1 MYNDSRNPPV
11 YHLDA
16 NRVNAKQRDLGVNR
30 LEEWHE
36 RGIIFLEYSWVAN
49 TEASKND
56 KNRSLKANSYTWT
69 EPVDHLGDEAQR
81 KRQIAEITFPG
92 GVRGRSDEND
102 VDIVYT
108 AWKAGATLIT
118 NDGESKRQP
127 RGILGSRADLRK
139 IGIRVLSTDE
149 AVSEIEDREYKHE
162 EDENE
167 I

>member
-81 KRQIAEITFPG
+81 KRQIAEITFP
-92 GVRGRSDEND
+92 E
-102 VDIVYT
+102 
-108 AWKAGATLIT
+108 
-118 NDGESKRQP
+118 ESE
-127 RGILGSRADLRK
+127 
-139 IGIRVLSTDE
+139 DE
-149 AVSEIEDREYKHE
+149 AMRMMSILSIRPGRRVRLSFQMMGSPSDNLGEYLEVEQTLEKLE
-162 EDENE
+162 FACSPLTRPSPK
-167 I
+167 